1 MFFFCKLDFWGVN
14 GDEVQWTHDGKSF
27 GVGNSEDMDKIGMI
41 FAVLPCAGAT
51 DRAALWW

>member
-1 MFFFCKLDFWGVN
+1 MDVN

-27 GVGNSEDMDKIGMI
+27 AVGDREDMDKTDVI
-41 FAVLPCAGAT
+41 FAVLPPAGAT